1 MTVVTRGGC
10 EAVATEREIEENCSN
25 EIGSQC
31 HRTQPG
37 CISFVEFG
45 FGLAFGRIDFE
56 FHKVIHRVIPLTT
69 FSR

>member
-1 MTVVTRGGC
+1 VTVVTRGGC

-25 EIGSQC
+25 ESGSQC

-45 FGLAFGRIDFE
+45 FGLALLGVSISSFRIIE
-56 FHKVIHRVIPLTT
+56 
-69 FSR
+69 